1 MTHPVTRTATSLRA
15 LLLASALGA
24 AAAAPALAQTADDV
38 VATVDGTDIT
48 LGEMIVARSQLPE
61 QYQQLPPA
69 VIFDGLLQQ
78 LIQQQLLAD
87 ALDEAPPRVGIA
99 LKNEERSLRAGEEVT
114 RVAEEAVTEEALQ
127 QAYEAR
133 FADADP
139 VTEYNAS
146 HILVETEE
154 AALALVEAARAEGA
168 DFAALAR
175 ENSTGPS
182 GPSGGELGWF
192 GPDAMVA
199 PFQEAVAAMEPGT
212 VSEPVQTQFGW
223 HVIRLNETRI
233 AEAPPLESLRG
244 ELTQQLQAEA
254 VEARLATLEEQ
265 SDISRTDPGT
275 FDPSV
280 LGDLSILGN

>member
-1 MTHPVTRTATSLRA
+1 MTRTAISLRT
-15 LLLASALGA
+15 LLLATALA
-24 AAAAPALAQTADDV
+24 AVTAAPGLAQSADDV

-48 LGEMIVARSQLPE
+48 LGEMIVARSQLPQ
-61 QYQQLPPA
+61 QYQQLPPE
-69 VIFDGLLQQ
+69 VVFDGLLQQ

-87 ALDEAPPRVGIA
+87 ALDEVPPRVGIA

-133 FADADP
+133 FAETDP

-154 AALALVEAARAEGA
+154 EAQALVEEARAEGA

-233 AEAPPLESLRG
+233 AEAPPLEALRT
-244 ELTQQLQAEA
+244 ELTQQLQSEA
-254 VEARLATLEEQ
+254 VEARLEALEERAE
-265 SDISRTDPGT
+265 ISRPETGA
-275 FDPSV
+275 FDPMV
-280 LGDLSILGN
+280 LGDLSILEN

>member
-1 MTHPVTRTATSLRA
+1 MTHPMTRPATSLRT
-15 LLLASALGA
+15 LLLASALTA
-24 AAAAPALAQTADDV
+24 AAATPGFAQSADDV
-38 VATVDGTDIT
+38 VATVNGTDIT
-48 LGEMIVARSQLPE
+48 LGEMIITRSQLPE

-69 VIFDGLLQQ
+69 VLFDGVLQQ

-87 ALDEAPPRVGIA
+87 ALEEVPPRVGIA
-99 LKNEERSLRAGEEVT
+99 LRNEERSLRAGEEVT

-154 AALALVEAARAEGA
+154 EALALVEEARAEGA
-168 DFAALAR
+168 DFAALAQ

-182 GPSGGELGWF
+182 GPSGGSLGWF

-199 PFQEAVAAMEPGT
+199 PFQQAVAAMEPGT

-233 AEAPPLESLRG
+233 AEAPSLDSLRA
-244 ELTQQLQAEA
+244 ELTQEIQSAA
-254 VEARLATLEEQ
+254 VEARLADLEAQAE
-265 SDISRTDPGT
+265 ISRPDAAA

-280 LGDLSILGN
+280 LGDLSLLEN

>member
-1 MTHPVTRTATSLRA
+1 VTHPVTRTATSLRA

>member
-1 MTHPVTRTATSLRA
+1 MTHPILRTKTSLRT
-15 LLLASALGA
+15 LLLATALTA
-24 AAAAPALAQTADDV
+24 ATAAPGLAQGADDV

-48 LGEMIVARSQLPE
+48 LGEMIVARSQLPQ
-61 QYQQLPPA
+61 QYQQLPPE
-69 VIFDGLLQQ
+69 VVFDGLLQQ

-87 ALDEAPPRVGIA
+87 ALEEVPPRVGIA

-114 RVAEEAVTEEALQ
+114 RVAEEAVTDEALQ

-133 FADADP
+133 FAATDP

-154 AALALVEAARAEGA
+154 EAEALVEEARAEGA

-175 ENSTGPS
+175 ENSTDPS

-192 GPDAMVA
+192 GPNAMVA
-199 PFQEAVAAMEPGT
+199 PFQDAVAAMEPGT

-233 AEAPPLESLRG
+233 AEAPPLEDLRA
-244 ELTQQLQAEA
+244 ELTQQLQSEA

-265 SDISRTDPGT
+265 AEISRTDPGA
-275 FDPSV
+275 FDPTV
-280 LGDLSILGN
+280 LGDLSILEN

>member
-1 MTHPVTRTATSLRA
+1 MTHPMTRTATSLRTFLTATA
-15 LLLASALGA
+15 LTA
-24 AAAAPALAQTADDV
+24 AAAVPALAQGADDV
-38 VATVDGTDIT
+38 VATVDGTNIT
-48 LGEMIVARSQLPE
+48 LGEMIVARTQLPE

-69 VIFDGLLQQ
+69 VVFDGLLQQ

-87 ALDEAPPRVGIA
+87 ALDEVPPRVGIA

-154 AALALVEAARAEGA
+154 EAQALVEEARADGA

-192 GPDAMVA
+192 GPESMVA
-199 PFQEAVAAMEPGT
+199 PFQEAVSAMEPGT

-233 AEAPPLESLRG
+233 AEAPPLESLRD
-244 ELTQQLQAEA
+244 ELTQQLQSEA
-254 VEARLATLEEQ
+254 VEARLADLEAEAE
-265 SDISRTDPGT
+265 ISRPDAEA

-280 LGDLSILGN
+280 LGDLSILEN

>member
-1 MTHPVTRTATSLRA
+1 MTYPMTRTAISLRT
-15 LLLASALGA
+15 LLLATALA
-24 AAAAPALAQTADDV
+24 AVTAAPGLAQSADDV

-48 LGEMIVARSQLPE
+48 LGEMIVARSQLPQ
-61 QYQQLPPA
+61 QYQQLPPE
-69 VIFDGLLQQ
+69 VVFDGLLQQ

-87 ALDEAPPRVGIA
+87 ALDEVPPRVGIA

-133 FADADP
+133 FAETDP

-154 AALALVEAARAEGA
+154 EAQALVEEARAEGA

-233 AEAPPLESLRG
+233 AEAPPLEALRT
-244 ELTQQLQAEA
+244 ELTQQLQSEA
-254 VEARLATLEEQ
+254 VEARLEALEERAE
-265 SDISRTDPGT
+265 ISRPETGA
-275 FDPSV
+275 FDPMV
-280 LGDLSILGN
+280 LGDLSILEN